1 MPRTTHLHIS
11 VGIGALILL
20 VSTVACHKSP
30 VAESQQPQNGR
41 YVLVPA
47 TVEDVSQGKVVGHS
61 PRLFK
66 IDTATG
72 QIWQFQ
78 TSSDGKT
85 EIDGWLDVSDDL
97 VTAISKFARSQA
109 TTTPS
114 PSTEP

>member
-1 MPRTTHLHIS
+1 MPRTT
-11 VGIGALILL
+11 ALIAAAAFIACNA
-20 VSTVACHKSP
+20 ACHKPWAQSG
-30 VAESQQPQNGR
+30 QQQQTGR
-41 YVLVPA
+41 YLLVPA

-97 VTAISKFARSQA
+97 LTAISKFARSQA
-109 TTTPS
+109 TISPS
-114 PSTEP
+114 PSSEH